1 MQGEKVMKKVAIGVA
16 VVLLVILGVV
26 FYIGSQAGSII
37 HKGVVQYGPDVT
49 GTPIA
54 LDGVDVSFL
63 AGTAGLSG
71 LVVGNPEGFKS
82 DHAFKVGSVN
92 VALDVKSVTSDV
104 IHIKEVRING
114 ADLIYEI
121 GTKGNNISKLQKN
134 VQDYMA
140 KFGTSDSESTKSFVI
155 DDIYITGTKVQLA
168 TDLLGG
174 KGAGLTLP
182 DIHLED
188 VGQDGDGASG
198 AEVMNKVLGAVNSGL
213 GKIITK
219 DMMKNTLEDVGSKLK
234 GLIK

>member
-1 MQGEKVMKKVAIGVA
+1 MKKVVIGLIVI
-16 VVLLVILGVV
+16 LLVILGGV

-37 HKGVVQYGPDVT
+37 QKGVVKYGPEVT
-49 GTPIA
+49 QTPIA
-54 LDGVDVSFL
+54 LEGVDVSFL

-71 LVVGNPEGFKS
+71 LVVGNPPGFKS

-92 VALDVKSVTSDV
+92 VAMDVMSVTSDI
-104 IHIKEVRING
+104 IHIKEVRIDG
-114 ADLIYEI
+114 ADLIYEL
-121 GTKGNNISKLQKN
+121 GSKGNNISKLQKN

-140 KFGTSDSESTKSFVI
+140 KFGSSDESAKSFVI

-174 KGAGLTLP
+174 KGTGLTLP

-188 VGQDGDGASG
+188 IGKEGDGASG

-219 DMMKNTLEDVGSKLK
+219 DVIKDKLEDVGSKLK